1 MDTRDRQIANLTET
15 VAQLRDELRRLRAT
29 LTVEQ
34 NVDPGF
40 GLSNDER
47 NMVALL
53 LKHEVVSREKMTF
66 ILYGHVN
73 EADWP
78 DVFQTLSTKMYRL
91 RNKLRKFDIHITNRK
106 RVGWRILPEDKA
118 KLRSAPVVVERP
130 RVVAAVEPDM
140 IRTHKRVDPSRWRRA
155 QHEQRG

>member
-1 MDTRDRQIANLTET
+1 MDIRDRQIANLTET

-29 LTVEQ
+29 LTSEHAISA
-34 NVDPGF
+34 DF

-53 LKHEVVSREKMTF
+53 LKHDVVSREKMTF

-78 DVFQTLSTKMYRL
+78 NVERTLSTKMFRL
-91 RNKLRKFDIHITNRK
+91 RNKLRKFDIRITNRK
-106 RVGWRILPEDKA
+106 RVGWRILPEDKT

-130 RVVAAVEPDM
+130 RVVSAVEPDM
-140 IRTHKRVDPSRWRRA
+140 IRTHKRVDPSR
-155 QHEQRG
+155 

>member
-29 LTVEQ
+29 LTEEVSV
-34 NVDPGF
+34 NPGF

-53 LKHEVVSREKMTF
+53 LKHDVVSREKMTF

-78 DVFQTLSTKMYRL
+78 NVEQTLSTKMFRL
-91 RNKLRKFDIHITNRK
+91 RNKLRKFDVHILLRK
-106 RVGWRILPEDKA
+106 RVGWRFSPEDKA
-118 KLRSAPVVVERP
+118 KLRGEPVVVERP

-140 IRTHKRVDPSRWRRA
+140 IRTHKRVDPSRWRR
-155 QHEQRG
+155 EKSVK

>member
-1 MDTRDRQIANLTET
+1 MDTRDRQIANLAET

-29 LTVEQ
+29 LTSEHAISA
-34 NVDPGF
+34 DF

-53 LKHEVVSREKMTF
+53 LKHDVVSREKMTF

-78 DVFQTLSTKMYRL
+78 DVFQTLATKMYRL
-91 RNKLRKFDIHITNRK
+91 RNKLRKFDIHILIRP
-106 RVGWRILPEDKA
+106 RVGWRISDANKA
-118 KLRSAPVVVERP
+118 KLRAAPIRAEAPRP
-130 RVVAAVEPDM
+130 VRLIEPDL
-140 IRTHKRVDPSRWRRA
+140 IPQVVHWSDVKRSGERSM
-155 QHEQRG
+155 

>member
-53 LKHEVVSREKMTF
+53 LKHDVVSREKMTF

-78 DVFQTLSTKMYRL
+78 NVEQTLSTKMFRL
-91 RNKLRKFDIHITNRK
+91 RNKLRKFDVHILLRK
-106 RVGWRILPEDKA
+106 RVGWRFSPEDKA
-118 KLRSAPVVVERP
+118 KLRGEPTVVERP
-130 RVVAAVEPDM
+130 RVVAAVEPDLLPQLV
-140 IRTHKRVDPSRWRRA
+140 HWSDVKRSGEKRA
-155 QHEQRG
+155 